1 MAMSFSRPDPSS
13 PTAVASAAFSQS
25 RKGFEQ
31 GEVRDFLRMVA
42 AELARLQE
50 REKFLERELRTAQR
64 GGVAPASSLDEDV
77 ITRMLGD
84 EAVKVLQSARE
95 AAAQIRSRAEEG
107 AARLLRDATEEAQ
120 RLRED
125 SEIGRAHV

>member
-1 MAMSFSRPDPSS
+1 
-13 PTAVASAAFSQS
+13 
-25 RKGFEQ
+25 
-31 GEVRDFLRMVA
+31 MVA

-125 SEIGRAHV
+125 SEVEAARRRSDAAGDAEAELQMARQQGREMVEEARAYQIGRAHV

>member
-1 MAMSFSRPDPSS
+1 MKLLKNATSS
-13 PTAVASAAFSQS
+13 VILLFDGDSAGQKANLASVSVA
-25 RKGFEQ
+25 
-31 GEVRDFLRMVA
+31 
-42 AELARLQE
+42 LA
-50 REKFLERELRTAQR
+50 
-64 GGVAPASSLDEDV
+64 VAPASSLDEDV

-125 SEIGRAHV
+125 SEVEAARRRSDAAGDAEAGRPA